1 MRKIIKKSIAVATVG
16 ALALGMTACG
26 SDATSNSTSTASSSK
41 SDKEYLDAFKKAG
54 KAIADDS
61 QGTAI
66 QNVISLQGNS
76 IEYLDVSTTDGDYTE
91 YYVSDTSVLSDSE
104 KETVHKSREEMSDDS
119 SEDASASEEGT
130 ENKDSKEEDSS
141 TDDSENA
148 TGETSSTDEGYVLS
162 DWLTYTKDGKPDKF
176 YTLNNSY
183 TGEDKNKEWYI
194 FGKDMTD
201 LAAQRSSMFV
211 DLLAD
216 GISNVEDQG
225 TQTGTT
231 EASGDVKVHIYT
243 AKIKGD
249 VVTKMLSLQGS
260 MQYEDA
266 LSTIKTEGTKVDDI
280 VLDQLNNYNDYYNS
294 LWTVGDGDISWGIM
308 EDKEGKLAFVD
319 ISTGGAGTTLTLTK
333 ELIVSGI
340 DFRDKPDFSSN
351 ESYADFIVDAI
362 KANMEAEHE
371 AHTNAEAAD
380 GSTTG
385 ETVDGNTATDEFTA
399 GESTTDDTDV
409 TDATV
414 SDDVTSKDTQG
425 TEENATATEESNTTG
440 TNAEAGTDTTENT
453 EAKETDA
460 SKETAKTSKEDKAV
474 DATPAA
480 DATKDAST
488 SK

>member
-16 ALALGMTACG
+16 AMALGMTACG
-26 SDATSNSTSTASSSK
+26 SDATTSTTSTASTK

-54 KAIADDS
+54 KAIEKDS
-61 QGTAI
+61 EGTAI

-76 IEYLDVSTTDGDYTE
+76 IEYLDVSTTDGNYTE
-91 YYVSDTSVLSDSE
+91 YYVSDTSVLSDTE
-104 KETVHKSREEMSDDS
+104 KETVHQSREDTTDDS
-119 SEDASASEEGT
+119 SEDASTTDESTENT
-130 ENKDSKEEDSS
+130 ENKDDSS

-148 TGETSSTDEGYVLS
+148 SGETSSTDEGYVLS

-183 TGEDKNKEWYI
+183 TGEDDSKEWYT

-201 LAAQRSSMFV
+201 LASQRSSMFV
-211 DLLAD
+211 DLLAS
-216 GISNVEDQG
+216 GISDIEDQG

-231 EASGDVKVHIYT
+231 EASGDVNVHIYT
-243 AKIKGD
+243 AKVKGD
-249 VVTKMLSLQGS
+249 VVSKMLSLQGS

-266 LSTIKTEGTKVDDI
+266 LSTLKTKGTKVEDT
-280 VLDQLNNYNDYYNS
+280 VLDQLNSYNDYYNS

-308 EDKEGKLAFVD
+308 EDDAGKLAFVD

-362 KANMEAEHE
+362 KTNMEAEHE
-371 AHTNAEAAD
+371 AHTNAEPANGATAD
-380 GSTTG
+380 
-385 ETVDGNTATDEFTA
+385 
-399 GESTTDDTDV
+399 ESTTDESATDESTDATSEGTDV

-414 SDDVTSKDTQG
+414 SDDVTSKETQG
-425 TEENATATEESNTTG
+425 TAEDATDE
-440 TNAEAGTDTTENT
+440 TNSTDT
-453 EAKETDA
+453 EAKADTETDA
-460 SKETAKTSKEDKAV
+460 SKETTKKESTEATDGAKTDKAA
-474 DATPAA
+474 DTTKA
-480 DATKDAST
+480 DATKDADT

>member
-26 SDATSNSTSTASSSK
+26 SDATTSSTSTASSSK

-104 KETVHKSREEMSDDS
+104 KETVHKSREEMTDDS
-119 SEDASASEEGT
+119 SEDADASEEGT

-141 TDDSENA
+141 TDDSESA
-148 TGETSSTDEGYVLS
+148 SGETSSTDEGYVLS

-201 LAAQRSSMFV
+201 LASQRSSMFV

-266 LSTIKTEGTKVDDI
+266 LSTIKTEGKKVDDI

-308 EDKEGKLAFVD
+308 DDKEGKLAFVD
-319 ISTGGAGTTLTLTK
+319 ISTGGAGTTLTLSK

-362 KANMEAEHE
+362 KTNLEEEHE
-371 AHTNAEAAD
+371 AHTNAEVAD
-380 GSTTG
+380 SSATG
-385 ETVDGNTATDEFTA
+385 ETVDGTTVEDNSAT
-399 GESTTDDTDV
+399 GDTDV

-425 TEENATATEESNTTG
+425 TAENATATEESNTTG
-440 TNAEAGTDTTENT
+440 TNAEAGTDATENT

-474 DATPAA
+474 DVTPAA

>member
-1 MRKIIKKSIAVATVG
+1 MRKSIKKGIAVVTVG
-16 ALALGMTACG
+16 AMALGMTACG
-26 SDATSNSTSTASSSK
+26 SDATTNSTSTASSSK

-104 KETVHKSREEMSDDS
+104 KETVHKSREEMTDDS
-119 SEDASASEEGT
+119 SEDVDTSEEGT

-141 TDDSENA
+141 ADDSESA
-148 TGETSSTDEGYVLS
+148 SGETSSTDEGYVLS

-201 LAAQRSSMFV
+201 LASQRSSMFV

-216 GISNVEDQG
+216 GISDVEDQG

-362 KANMEAEHE
+362 KTNLEEEHE
-371 AHTNAEAAD
+371 AHTNAEAAN
-380 GSTTG
+380 GSATG
-385 ETVDGNTATDEFTA
+385 ETVDGNTVTDESTA
-399 GESTTDDTDV
+399 EGTDV

-425 TEENATATEESNTTG
+425 TVENATATEESNNTG
-440 TNAEAGTDTTENT
+440 TNAEAGTDTTEAET
-453 EAKETDA
+453 ETDA
-460 SKETAKTSKEDKAV
+460 SKETAKTSKEDKSV
-474 DATPAA
+474 EATPAA
-480 DATKDAST
+480 DATKDANT

>member
-16 ALALGMTACG
+16 AMALGMTACG
-26 SDATSNSTSTASSSK
+26 SNATTDSTSTTASSK

-104 KETVHKSREEMSDDS
+104 KETVHKSREEMTDDS
-119 SEDASASEEGT
+119 SEDVDTADDA
-130 ENKDSKEEDSS
+130 ENKDDKDKDSS
-141 TDDSENA
+141 TENA
-148 TGETSSTDEGYVLS
+148 TGETSSSDEGYVLS

-183 TGEDKNKEWYI
+183 TGEGKDKEWYI

-201 LAAQRSSMFV
+201 LASQRSSMFV

-216 GISNVEDQG
+216 GISEVEDQG

-231 EASGDVKVHIYT
+231 EASGDIKVHFYT

-249 VVTKMLSLQGS
+249 VITKMLSLQGS

-266 LSTIKTEGTKVDDI
+266 LSTIKAEGTKVDDN
-280 VLDQLNNYNDYYNS
+280 VLDQLNDYNDYYNS
-294 LWTVGDGDISWGIM
+294 LWTVGEGDIFWGIM
-308 EDKEGKLAFVD
+308 EDKEGKLAFID
-319 ISTGGAGTTLTLTK
+319 ISTGGAGTTLTLSK

-362 KANMEAEHE
+362 KTNMEAEHE
-371 AHTNAEAAD
+371 AHTNAEAAN
-380 GSTTG
+380 GSATG
-385 ETVDGNTATDEFTA
+385 ETVDGNTATDESTA
-399 GESTTDDTDV
+399 GEYTTDNTDV

-414 SDDVTSKDTQG
+414 SDDVTSKETQG
-425 TEENATATEESNTTG
+425 TAENATATDESSNTDTK
-440 TNAEAGTDTTENT
+440 AEADTKAT
-453 EAKETDA
+453 EADA
-460 SKETAKTSKEDKAV
+460 SKETAKSVDTSKDDKSV
-474 DATPAA
+474 EATPAA
-480 DATKDAST
+480 DATKDANT

>member
-16 ALALGMTACG
+16 AMALGMTACG
-26 SDATSNSTSTASSSK
+26 SNATTDSTSTTSSSK
-41 SDKEYLDAFKKAG
+41 SDKEYIDAFKKAG

-104 KETVHKSREEMSDDS
+104 KETVHKSREEMTDDS
-119 SEDASASEEGT
+119 SEDADTADGA
-130 ENKDSKEEDSS
+130 ENKDGKDKDSS
-141 TDDSENA
+141 TENA
-148 TGETSSTDEGYVLS
+148 TGETSSSDEGYVLS

-183 TGEDKNKEWYI
+183 TGEGKDKEWYI

-201 LAAQRSSMFV
+201 LASQRSSMFV

-216 GISNVEDQG
+216 GISEVEDQG

-266 LSTIKTEGTKVDDI
+266 LSTIKAEGTKVDDV
-280 VLDQLNNYNDYYNS
+280 VLDQLNDYNDYYNS
-294 LWTVGDGDISWGIM
+294 LWTVGEGDIYWGIM
-308 EDKEGKLAFVD
+308 EDKEGKLAFIS
-319 ISTGGAGTTLTLTK
+319 ISTGGAGTTLTLSK

-362 KANMEAEHE
+362 KTNMEAEHE
-371 AHTNAEAAD
+371 AHTNAEAAN
-380 GSTTG
+380 GSATG
-385 ETVDGNTATDEFTA
+385 ETVDGNTATDESTS
-399 GESTTDDTDV
+399 GEYTTDNTDV

-414 SDDVTSKDTQG
+414 SDDVTSKETQG
-425 TEENATATEESNTTG
+425 TAENATATDESNNTDTK
-440 TNAEAGTDTTENT
+440 AEADTKAT
-453 EAKETDA
+453 EADA
-460 SKETAKTSKEDKAV
+460 SKETAKSVDTSKDDKSV
-474 DATPAA
+474 EATPAA
-480 DATKDAST
+480 DATKDANT

>member
-26 SDATSNSTSTASSSK
+26 SDATTSSTSTASSSK

-104 KETVHKSREEMSDDS
+104 KETVHKSREEMTDDS
-119 SEDASASEEGT
+119 SEDADASEEGT
-130 ENKDSKEEDSS
+130 ENKDTKEEDSS

-201 LAAQRSSMFV
+201 LASQRSSMFV

-266 LSTIKTEGTKVDDI
+266 LSTIKTEGKKVDDI

-308 EDKEGKLAFVD
+308 DDKEGKLAFVD
-319 ISTGGAGTTLTLTK
+319 ISTGGAGTTLTLSK

-362 KANMEAEHE
+362 KTNLEEEHE

-380 GSTTG
+380 SSATG
-385 ETVDGNTATDEFTA
+385 ETVDGTTAEDSSAT
-399 GESTTDDTDV
+399 GDTDV

-425 TEENATATEESNTTG
+425 TAENATATEESNTTG
-440 TNAEAGTDTTENT
+440 TNAKAGTDATENT

-460 SKETAKTSKEDKAV
+460 SKETAKTSKEDKSV

>member
-16 ALALGMTACG
+16 AMALGMTACG
-26 SDATSNSTSTASSSK
+26 SNATTDSTSTTSSSK
-41 SDKEYLDAFKKAG
+41 SDKEYIDAFKKAG

-104 KETVHKSREEMSDDS
+104 KETVHKSREEMTDDS
-119 SEDASASEEGT
+119 SEDADTADGA
-130 ENKDSKEEDSS
+130 ENKDGKDKDSS

-148 TGETSSTDEGYVLS
+148 TGETSSSDEGYVLS

-183 TGEDKNKEWYI
+183 TGEGKDKEWYI

-201 LAAQRSSMFV
+201 LASQRSSMFV

-216 GISNVEDQG
+216 GISEVEDQG

-249 VVTKMLSLQGS
+249 VITKMLSLQGS

-266 LSTIKTEGTKVDDI
+266 LSTIKAEGTKVDDI
-280 VLDQLNNYNDYYNS
+280 VLDQLNDYNDYYNS
-294 LWTVGDGDISWGIM
+294 LWTVGEGDISWGIM
-308 EDKEGKLAFVD
+308 EDKEGKLAFIS
-319 ISTGGAGTTLTLTK
+319 ISTGGAGTTLTLSK

-362 KANMEAEHE
+362 KTNMEAEHE
-371 AHTNAEAAD
+371 AHTNAEAAN
-380 GSTTG
+380 GSATG
-385 ETVDGNTATDEFTA
+385 ETVDGNTATDESTA
-399 GESTTDDTDV
+399 GEYTTDDTDV

-414 SDDVTSKDTQG
+414 SDDVTSKETQG
-425 TEENATATEESNTTG
+425 TAENATATDESSNTDTK
-440 TNAEAGTDTTENT
+440 AEADTKAT
-453 EAKETDA
+453 EADA
-460 SKETAKTSKEDKAV
+460 SKETAKSVDTSKDDKSV
-474 DATPAA
+474 EATPAA
-480 DATKDAST
+480 DATKDANT

>member
-16 ALALGMTACG
+16 AMALGMTACG
-26 SDATSNSTSTASSSK
+26 SNATTDSTSTTSSSK

-104 KETVHKSREEMSDDS
+104 KETVHKSREEMTDDS
-119 SEDASASEEGT
+119 SEDADTADGV
-130 ENKDSKEEDSS
+130 ENKDDKDKDSS
-141 TDDSENA
+141 TENA
-148 TGETSSTDEGYVLS
+148 TGETSSSDEGYVLS

-183 TGEDKNKEWYI
+183 TGEGKDKEWYI

-201 LAAQRSSMFV
+201 LASQRSSMFV

-216 GISNVEDQG
+216 GISEVEDQG

-266 LSTIKTEGTKVDDI
+266 LSTIKAEGTKVDGV
-280 VLDQLNNYNDYYNS
+280 VLDQLNDYNDYYNS
-294 LWTVGDGDISWGIM
+294 LWTVGEGDISWGIM
-308 EDKEGKLAFVD
+308 EDKEGKLAFIS
-319 ISTGGAGTTLTLTK
+319 ISTGGAGTTLTLSK

-362 KANMEAEHE
+362 KTNMEAEHE
-371 AHTNAEAAD
+371 AHTNAEAAN
-380 GSTTG
+380 GSATG
-385 ETVDGNTATDEFTA
+385 ETVDGNTATDESTA
-399 GESTTDDTDV
+399 DEYTTDNTDV

-414 SDDVTSKDTQG
+414 SDDVTSKETQG
-425 TEENATATEESNTTG
+425 TAENATATDESSNTDTK
-440 TNAEAGTDTTENT
+440 AEADTKST
-453 EAKETDA
+453 EADA
-460 SKETAKTSKEDKAV
+460 SKETAKSDDTSKDDKSV
-474 DATPAA
+474 EATPAA
-480 DATKDAST
+480 DATKDANT

>member
-26 SDATSNSTSTASSSK
+26 SDATTDSTSTASSSK

-104 KETVHKSREEMSDDS
+104 KETVHKSREEMTDDS
-119 SEDASASEEGT
+119 SEDAEASEEGT

-141 TDDSENA
+141 ADDSESA
-148 TGETSSTDEGYVLS
+148 SGETSSTDEGYVLS

-183 TGEDKNKEWYI
+183 TGDDNNKEWYI

-201 LAAQRSSMFV
+201 LASQRSSMFV

-266 LSTIKTEGTKVDDI
+266 LSTIKTEGKKVDDI

-308 EDKEGKLAFVD
+308 DDKEGKLAFVD
-319 ISTGGAGTTLTLTK
+319 ISTGGAGTTLTLSK

-362 KANMEAEHE
+362 KTNMEAEHE

-385 ETVDGNTATDEFTA
+385 ETVDGTTAEDSSAT
-399 GESTTDDTDV
+399 GDTDV

-425 TEENATATEESNTTG
+425 TEENATTEESNTTG
-440 TNAEAGTDTTENT
+440 TNAEAGTDTTEST

>member
-26 SDATSNSTSTASSSK
+26 SDATTNSTSTASSSK

-104 KETVHKSREEMSDDS
+104 KETVHKSREEMTDDS
-119 SEDASASEEGT
+119 SEDADASEEGT
-130 ENKDSKEEDSS
+130 ENKDTKEEDSS
-141 TDDSENA
+141 ADDSESA
-148 TGETSSTDEGYVLS
+148 SGETSSTDEGYVLS

-201 LAAQRSSMFV
+201 LASQRSSMFV

-266 LSTIKTEGTKVDDI
+266 LSTIKTEGKKVDDI

-308 EDKEGKLAFVD
+308 DDKEGKLAFVD
-319 ISTGGAGTTLTLTK
+319 ISTGGAGTTLTLSK

-385 ETVDGNTATDEFTA
+385 ETVDGTTATD
-399 GESTTDDTDV
+399 ESTTDDTDV

-414 SDDVTSKDTQG
+414 SDDVTSKDTA
-425 TEENATATEESNTTG
+425 ENATTTEESNTTG
-440 TNAEAGTDTTENT
+440 TNTEAGTDATENA

>member
-16 ALALGMTACG
+16 AMALGMTACG
-26 SDATSNSTSTASSSK
+26 SDATTNSTSTASSSK

-104 KETVHKSREEMSDDS
+104 KETVHKSREEMTDDS
-119 SEDASASEEGT
+119 SEDADASEEGT
-130 ENKDSKEEDSS
+130 DGAENKDDKDKDSS

-183 TGEDKNKEWYI
+183 TGDDNNKEWYI

-201 LAAQRSSMFV
+201 LASQRSSMFV
-211 DLLAD
+211 DLLAG
-216 GISNVEDQG
+216 GISDVEDQG

-231 EASGDVKVHIYT
+231 EASGDIKVHIYT

-266 LSTIKTEGTKVDDI
+266 LSTIKTNGTKVDDVI
-280 VLDQLNNYNDYYNS
+280 LDQLNDYNDYYNS

-308 EDKEGKLAFVD
+308 DDKEGKLAFVD
-319 ISTGGAGTTLTLTK
+319 ISTGGAGTTLTLSK

-380 GSTTG
+380 GSATG
-385 ETVDGNTATDEFTA
+385 ETVDGNTATDESTA
-399 GESTTDDTDV
+399 GESTTDGTDV

-425 TEENATATEESNTTG
+425 TAENATEESNNTG
-440 TNAEAGTDTTENT
+440 TNAEAGTDTAETETN
-453 EAKETDA
+453 A
-460 SKETAKTSKEDKAV
+460 SKETAKSDDTSKEDKSAE
-474 DATPAA
+474 ATPAA
-480 DATKDAST
+480 DATKDANT